1 MSVDSILG
9 GLMIQKIESYI
20 PADDWFEHPEE
31 GEVLVSV
38 FRVHRVRFDGEGD
51 FHGKGILTEFGLV
64 RVLIADMD
72 IPYPEYRIDL
82 IPEPS
87 GGVRPNVQATGWR
100 STGDGVVLVL
110 ISPMLAQEGEE
121 ADPETAVYH
130 RFALV
135 RATMVSVLG
144 RVVAWEK
151 LSEFSVTLGDRKIH
165 HVSGAIEYP
174 AVFEPPD
181 VTDSSLAL
189 TKGVLETIPTLEP
202 AARNRVRLALRWY
215 ERALG
220 DRPVFRPGV
229 IPVDELIN
237 YWVALETLVSAE
249 EKKVAGAVIGI
260 LAQLHDLTTQECGQ
274 TFPISGIYKKRNEV
288 MHQGKSHEISKELA
302 AFMSDVFLDILAL
315 HALDLRHS
323 PRTRK
328 YLDGSAYKFL

>member
-1 MSVDSILG
+1 MAGVSDHEAYYQL
-9 GLMIQKIESYI
+9 LRESL
-20 PADDWFEHPEE
+20 PK
-31 GEVLVSV
+31 
-38 FRVHRVRFDGEGD
+38 

-64 RVLIADMD
+64 RIIIAHME
-72 IPYPEYRIDL
+72 IPYPDYHIGFV
-82 IPEPS
+82 PEPPGS
-87 GGVRPNVQATGWR
+87 ARPDVRGTEWR
-100 STGDGVVLVL
+100 STGDGVVLML
-110 ISPMLAQEGEE
+110 ITPMVAQRGEE
-121 ADPETAVYH
+121 ADLETAVYH
-130 RFALV
+130 RLALV

-151 LSEFSVTLGDRKIH
+151 LSEFSVTLGDRKVH
-165 HVSGAIEYP
+165 HVSGAIENP
-174 AVFEPPD
+174 GIFEPPD

-189 TKGVLETIPTLEP
+189 TREVLETIPTLET

-260 LAQLHDLTTQECGQ
+260 LAQVHHLTTQECGQ
-274 TFPISGIYKKRNEV
+274 TFPISGVYKKRDEV
-288 MHQGKSHEISKELA
+288 MHQGKGHEISKELA

-315 HALDLRHS
+315 HVLHLRHP

-328 YLDGSAYKFL
+328 YLDGRAYKFV